1 MIMPGEEYSASI
13 VSAEAYRIALEHL
26 ADVLRP
32 FIAQL
37 KNWYNV
43 VF

>member
-1 MIMPGEEYSASI
+1 MIIPGGEYSASI
-13 VSAEAYRIALEHL
+13 VSAEEYRIAPEHL

-37 KNWYNV
+37 RNWYNV